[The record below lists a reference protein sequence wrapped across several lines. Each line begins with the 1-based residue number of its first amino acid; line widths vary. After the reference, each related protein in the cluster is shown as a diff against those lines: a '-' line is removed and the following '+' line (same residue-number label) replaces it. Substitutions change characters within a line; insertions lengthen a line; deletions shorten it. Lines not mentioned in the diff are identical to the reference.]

1 MPDAAPKRPR
11 KKSKKRPCSICRRWF
26 VPNPRVGARQR
37 ACEKPE
43 CQGARRKKS
52 QAAWRKRNPD
62 YFMGHRIQAR
72 GALLRQPP
80 EPLRLPSPLKELP
93 WDLAQSQFGVQGADF
108 LGVMSKLI
116 LRAAQDQ
123 MRLYGVDSTTLPSK
137 VLLPAVKDSIPV
149 PADLALG

>member
-1 MPDAAPKRPR
+1 
-11 KKSKKRPCSICRRWF
+11 
-26 VPNPRVGARQR
+26 
-37 ACEKPE
+37 
-43 CQGARRKKS
+43 
-52 QAAWRKRNPD
+52 
-62 YFMGHRIQAR
+62 MGHRIQAR